1 MAWDNSNRFKQ
12 DVEAYERQRWME
24 NEVPKVTERAE
35 QLREAREARRAS
47 GYRVSW
53 RVAWAQVVGVLLAA
67 AIVGGLVLFL
77 VHR

>member
-1 MAWDNSNRFKQ
+1 MAWDNPNRFKQ

-24 NEVPKVTERAE
+24 NEVPKVAERAE
-35 QLREAREARRAS
+35 QLREARQAS

-53 RVAWAQVVGVLLAA
+53 RVAWAQVVGFLLAA

>member
-1 MAWDNSNRFKQ
+1 MAWDNPNRFKQ

-35 QLREAREARRAS
+35 QLREAREARQAS
-47 GYRVSW
+47 GYKARWS
-53 RVAWAQVVGVLLAA
+53 VAWAQVVGFLLAA
-67 AIVGGLVLFL
+67 AIVIGLVLFL